1 MNSWGNNIR
10 LTLFG
15 ESHGPAIGITI
26 DGIPAG
32 ITLDMDLISNELSRR
47 RPKAQEWSTTRNE
60 ADAPEIISGV
70 LEGKTTGGPICCVI
84 YNKDQRSSDY
94 SDLLRPGH
102 ADWTAF
108 IKHKGSADMR
118 GGGRFSGRLTAP
130 LVFAGAIAK
139 QILAERGIAIYGR
152 IKAIGREQDDIDL
165 TQICIERNMQEE
177 ALIETIS
184 RKDFPASDEKED
196 IFKEYIAK
204 AKADKDSIGGII
216 EAVCV
221 GVPGGLGEPFFESV
235 ESRLSAMLFSV
246 PAVKGVEFGRG
257 FDIATMKGSEAND
270 SIGIKDGSI
279 YSRTNNNGGLLGG
292 ITNGMPI
299 VFRVAIKPTASI
311 GIEQDTV
318 DPIKMKETKISING
332 RHDPCI
338 VPRAVPVIEACAAL
352 ALLDIIWG
360 DQNE

>member
-1 MNSWGNNIR
+1 MNSWGNNIK

-32 ITLDMDLISNELSRR
+32 LTLDMDLINKELSRR
-47 RPKAQEWSTTRNE
+47 RPKAQEWSTARNE
-60 ADAPEIISGV
+60 SDTPEIISGV
-70 LEGKTTGGPICCVI
+70 LDGKTTGSPICCVI
-84 YNKDQRSSDY
+84 YNKDQRSKDY
-94 SDLLRPGH
+94 NDLLRPGH

-108 IKHKGSADMR
+108 IKYNGNADMR

-139 QILAERGIAIYGR
+139 QILAEQGIAIYGR
-152 IKAIGREQDDIDL
+152 IKAIDCEQD
-165 TQICIERNMQEE
+165 E
-177 ALIETIS
+177 IETSKICLEENPQSEELLSVIS
-184 RKDFPASDEKED
+184 QKDFPAADEKEE
-196 IFKEYIAK
+196 IFKECIAN
-204 AKADKDSIGGII
+204 AKKDNDSVGGII
-216 EAVCV
+216 EAVCM
-221 GVPGGLGEPFFESV
+221 GIPGGLGEPFFDSI

-246 PAVKGVEFGRG
+246 PAVKGIEFGRG
-257 FDIATMKGSEAND
+257 FALASIRGSEAND
-270 SIGIKDGSI
+270 SIGIKNDNI
-279 YSRTNNNGGLLGG
+279 YSRTNNNGGILGG
-292 ITNGMPI
+292 ISNGMPI

-318 DPIKMKETKISING
+318 DPVQMKETKINING

-352 ALLDIIWG
+352 TILDIIWG
-360 DQNE
+360 NRDE